1 MVKIVNIE
9 VSARHIH
16 LQEEHFKILF
26 GKEASLTPQ
35 KPLLQPGEF
44 KAVEKVEIKGP
55 KGNFKNVTVVG
66 PFRNETQLEISFSD
80 AKILGLTP
88 PVRAS
93 GDLEG
98 SESCKLIGPAGE
110 LELTQGVIVSQ
121 RHIHMPVEEAR
132 SLGIKDKD
140 TVMVKV
146 QTKERALIF
155 DDVLVR
161 VGYNYVLSMH
171 IDTDEANAAGCTG
184 NVYGEIIKKQE

>member
-1 MVKIVNIE
+1 MAKIVNIE

-26 GKEASLTPQ
+26 GSEANLTPQ

-44 KAVEKVEIKGP
+44 KAAEKVEVKGP
-55 KGNFKNVTVVG
+55 KGNFKNVVVVG
-66 PFRNETQLEISFSD
+66 PFRSKTQLEISFSD
-80 AKILGLTP
+80 AKILGFTP

-98 SESCKLIGPAGE
+98 SEGCKLAGPAGE
-110 LELTQGVIVSQ
+110 LELAQGVIVSQ
-121 RHIHMPVEEAR
+121 RHIHMPVDEAR

-140 TVMVKV
+140 TVMVKI

-155 DDVLVR
+155 DNVLVR

-171 IDTDEANAAGCTG
+171 IDTDEANAAGCAG
-184 NVYGEIIKKQE
+184 NVYGEIIKK